1 MLLFIFL
8 LSQRR
13 LFIFIPPL
21 YINVFNNCVECIH
34 VFPCLLRLRK
44 IVTVNITSIY
54 CRNKISV
61 GSCLLLLLCLWFVV
75 VVDDDDFNGAGGWV
89 GMEGINVFLLF
100 PFHTSLKMN
109 AYDWF
114 IELLIPLQVEIFHCF
129 ILCRLHILGQLYCC

>member
-75 VVDDDDFNGAGGWV
+75 VVDDDDFNGAGGWGGGNGGHKCV
-89 GMEGINVFLLF
+89 PAVSFPYKSQNECIRLVYRTIDSIADWDFSLF
-100 PFHTSLKMN
+100 YF
-109 AYDWF
+109 
-114 IELLIPLQVEIFHCF
+114 V
-129 ILCRLHILGQLYCC
+129 